1 MVTDLSVYRSATGEQ
16 FFRTS
21 PTGGRTTSY
30 RVESESV
37 AALER
42 WLRENGF
49 RPVVQVQ
56 AQAA

>member
-1 MVTDLSVYRSATGEQ
+1 MVTDLSVCRSTTGEQ

-21 PTGGRTTSY
+21 PTAGRTTSY
-30 RVESESV
+30 RIEAESV

-49 RPVVQVQ
+49 RPVVQPQ
-56 AQAA
+56 SRAA

>member
-1 MVTDLSVYRSATGEQ
+1 MVTDLSVYRSAAGEQ

-21 PTGGRTTSY
+21 PTGGRTTGY

-49 RPVVQVQ
+49 RPVVQTQ
-56 AQAA
+56 ARAA